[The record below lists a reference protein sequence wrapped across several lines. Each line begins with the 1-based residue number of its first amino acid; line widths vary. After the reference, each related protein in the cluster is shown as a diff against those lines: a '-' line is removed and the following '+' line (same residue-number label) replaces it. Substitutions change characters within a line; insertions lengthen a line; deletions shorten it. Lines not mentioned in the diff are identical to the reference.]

1 MMLRYEGEIGRCMP
15 ERTRRRPVTLAVRT
29 MAGRTV
35 IPKNFRSVDGRRART
50 VAPGCRILPSNGER
64 QSRGDDEQCTCDG
77 IFIRRLRN
85 NCLRGG
91 EGSPFSRFFI
101 RDPQQHIEGACGAAG
116 AAWPARGIRARAFP
130 VVKERRVDTAQRAA
144 PKERV
149 RTGPPPAEQDGFM
162 KATFVLHCLYLTG
175 LITHSPG

>member
-1 MMLRYEGEIGRCMP
+1 MP
-15 ERTRRRPVTLAVRT
+15 ERTRGRPVTLAVKT

-35 IPKNFRSVDGRRART
+35 IPKNFRSVDGRRGRA
-50 VAPGCRILPSNGER
+50 VEPGCRILPSNSER
-64 QSRGDDEQCTCDG
+64 QSRADDEQCTCDG

-116 AAWPARGIRARAFP
+116 AAWPAHGIRARAFL
-130 VVKERRVDTAQRAA
+130 VAKERRVDTRTACIAEGACPYRAA
-144 PKERV
+144 S
-149 RTGPPPAEQDGFM
+149 
-162 KATFVLHCLYLTG
+162 Y
-175 LITHSPG
+175 